1 MYDTLQKDRYMKI
14 GYMFIGLLFGCY
26 FFTSFTASEHEKVT
40 KNMAA
45 LSLSASPSGASFVP
59 PSTPPISIV
68 SPYRDEPSSAKVE
81 QLPKLTDAEKRRLT
95 TNRLSKS
102 MIILERSFKE
112 GEEPLTFEKV
122 PIVNK
127 VVEEN
132 QERPLSASV
141 DSREDL
147 CAMDVEE

>member
-1 MYDTLQKDRYMKI
+1 MYGTLQKDVYMKI
-14 GYMFIGLLFGCY
+14 GYMFIGFLFGCY
-26 FFTSFTASEHEKVT
+26 FSTSFAASENEAV
-40 KNMAA
+40 ARGLGA

-81 QLPKLTDAEKRRLT
+81 QLPKLTDTQKRLLA

-102 MIILERSFKE
+102 MIIFERSFKE

-122 PIVNK
+122 SIVNK

-132 QERPLSASV
+132 KEWPLSASV